1 MRHVATHLLV
11 YVTVNAALV
20 VIWLMIGGSAEA
32 LARPLEAAR
41 EARFWPLW
49 VIVGWGALLVLHV
62 GITAVTSLSRRGR
75 RTQGEAGKPWVA
87 VMFTD
92 LTDSTAL
99 AGNLGDDAW
108 SEMITDY
115 RETIRK
121 IARANGG
128 TEIGTQGDGMLIRF
142 DSPVEAV
149 ECATAMQRR
158 FAAERDGGGTT
169 PPVRIGVHAGQVIAR
184 DEDLLGHVVNL
195 ASRVT
200 DAAGPHE
207 IIVTEPVADHARGS
221 AQFDDRGLRPLDGI
235 AEPRHLLAVRWTRG
249 V

>member
-1 MRHVATHLLV
+1 MRHVAIHLLV
-11 YVTVNAALV
+11 YVTVNAVLV

-32 LARPLEAAR
+32 LASPLEAAR

-49 VIVGWGALLVLHV
+49 VIVGWGALLVLHT
-62 GITAVTSLSRRGR
+62 GITAVTSLSRG
-75 RTQGEAGKPWVA
+75 QDVSGKPWVA

-108 SEMITDY
+108 SEMITGY
-115 RETIRK
+115 RGTVREV
-121 IARANGG
+121 ARTNGG

-142 DSPVEAV
+142 DSPAEAV

-158 FAAERDGGGTT
+158 FAANRDDGGTT
-169 PPVRIGVHAGQVIAR
+169 PPVRIGVHAGQVVAR
-184 DEDLLGHVVNL
+184 DQDLLGRVVNL

-200 DAAGPHE
+200 DVAGPNE

-221 AQFDDRGLRPLDGI
+221 AEFDDRGLHPLDGI
-235 AEPRHLLAVRWTRG
+235 AEPRHLLAVRWMRA
-249 V
+249 